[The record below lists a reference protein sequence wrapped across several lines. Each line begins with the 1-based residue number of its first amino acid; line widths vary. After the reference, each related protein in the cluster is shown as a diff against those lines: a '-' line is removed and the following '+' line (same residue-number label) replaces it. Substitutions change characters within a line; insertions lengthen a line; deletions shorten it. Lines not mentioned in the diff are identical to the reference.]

1 MTTRACLSCGTLFQ
15 VNPRTPRRRYCT
27 PRCRAEAW
35 RRRHPR
41 AEASPPA
48 NPANPVNVVNGVAQA
63 DSVTNGVN
71 AEPRANDATND
82 AANDA
87 ANDDRR
93 ATLARCPH
101 CHTPI
106 AVLTLLVPPAAAHV
120 TTPKALNG

>member
-1 MTTRACLSCGTLFQ
+1 MTRACATCGTTFE

-35 RRRHPR
+35 RRRHPLTD
-41 AEASPPA
+41 APSPA
-48 NPANPVNVVNGVAQA
+48 NPANPANLVNVANGVAQA
-63 DSVTNGVN
+63 DSVTNEVN
-71 AEPRANDATND
+71 PVRPTNHVANV
-82 AANDA
+82 

-101 CHTPI
+101 CQTPI

-120 TTPKALNG
+120 TTPDMFHG

>member
-1 MTTRACLSCGTLFQ
+1 MTTRSCLSCGTIFE

-41 AEASPPA
+41 AEAPSPA
-48 NPANPVNVVNGVAQA
+48 NAANVVNGVALT
-63 DSVTNGVN
+63 DSVTHGVN
-71 AEPRANDATND
+71 AVPRANDAT
-82 AANDA
+82 NDA

-101 CHTPI
+101 CQTPI